1 MSGGNPTSSAKQ
13 GIGILGAITAVAA
26 APGTGG
32 ASLAALP
39 GALALTKNGMDQA
52 ASQQK
57 RAQQA
62 LQNSLLKP
70 ISKPQVAP
78 TPDNAAVQQQRAN
91 SLIQLQ
97 QRSGRASTLLTNQ
110 GPSANNTFGG

>member
-1 MSGGNPTSSAKQ
+1 MSGGSTSGLAKQ
-13 GIGILGAITAVAA
+13 GVGAFGAITAIAL
-26 APGTGG
+26 APATGG

-39 GALALTKNGMDQA
+39 GALAVARGGYVQNQGIQR
-52 ASQQK
+52 

-62 LQNSLLKP
+62 LQNDLLKP

-78 TPDNAAVQQQRAN
+78 TTDNTAVQRQRAN
-91 SLIQLQ
+91 TLLQLQ

-110 GPSANNTFGG
+110 FGG

>member
-1 MSGGNPTSSAKQ
+1 MSGGSTGSTVKQ
-13 GIGILGAITAVAA
+13 GVGILGAITAVAA
-26 APGTGG
+26 APATGG

-39 GALALTKNGMDQA
+39 GAIALTKSGADQA
-52 ASQQK
+52 AAQQK

-62 LQNSLLKP
+62 LTNSLIKP
-70 ISKPQVAP
+70 ISTPKVAP

-91 SLIQLQ
+91 NLLQLQ

-110 GPSANNTFGG
+110 GAGANNTFGG